1 MKTRL
6 LFYNPGI
13 RDRNIGVP
21 EVQDVELETVCLAGD
36 CIETPGTAY
45 AVPKK
50 VEANHDGQGIIG
62 KYDYNKGMVAF
73 VKANGEFHVTA
84 QDDAV
89 AKLEDAGYQKVTIR
103 VPYTDGETEGD
114 KRAEVLEH
122 LAKNT
127 KWRILE

>member
-50 VEANHDGQGIIG
+50 VGCGRAERA
-62 KYDYNKGMVAF
+62 
-73 VKANGEFHVTA
+73 VT
-84 QDDAV
+84 
-89 AKLEDAGYQKVTIR
+89 E
-103 VPYTDGETEGD
+103 YTDGETY
-114 KRAEVLEH
+114 
-122 LAKNT
+122 
-127 KWRILE
+127 WRTSAAAGLDGT